1 MAPESLCN
9 NFYSLKSDI
18 WSLGVVFYEMLY
30 AKTPFEAETEQ
41 DLANIICNVPVF
53 FPSTP
58 YISAETKDFIS

>member
-30 AKTPFEAETEQ
+30 AKTPFEAETE
-41 DLANIICNVPVF
+41 
-53 FPSTP
+53 
-58 YISAETKDFIS
+58 